1 MITFFSEIIY
11 SPDKK
16 QRAKAKSKEQLH
28 FMEAI
33 TTLNICDLPSEI
45 IAIIVDLLGNKDYI
59 IHFKETCSLFGKSV
73 SHFYI
78 AGQMVSAKYG
88 VFTTRWLKN
97 EDVCFWDYQRCIN
110 VDCYDETENVLTDV
124 WNYGFK
130 RYIHTHQQPLN
141 TTTMIVNGKPYSV
154 KSHYCCECFKNHVL
168 VGSNP
173 NASQHY
179 GEVFDGATDGLQVN
193 VTFNKEPTPST
204 WTNYRTHQ
212 VEPLLV
218 WQVNALNNI
227 YE

>member
-1 MITFFSEIIY
+1 MDATTT
-11 SPDKK
+11 
-16 QRAKAKSKEQLH
+16 
-28 FMEAI
+28 

-45 IAIIVDLLGNKDYI
+45 IAMIVDLLGNKDYLV
-59 IHFKETCSLFGKSV
+59 HFKETCCLFNKSV

-78 AGQMVSAKYG
+78 AGLLVSAKYG
-88 VFTTRWLKN
+88 VFTTRLIKN

-110 VDCYDETENVLTDV
+110 VDCYDETENVVSDV
-124 WNYGFK
+124 WNYGFG

-141 TTTMIVNGKPYSV
+141 TAIMIVDGKPYSV
-154 KSHYCCECFKNHVL
+154 KSQYCCECFKRHVL

-179 GEVFDGATDGLQVN
+179 GEVFDGFSRADGLQVN

-204 WTNYRTHQ
+204 WTNHLTHQ
-212 VEPLLV
+212 VEPLLE